1 MTTSEPWWRDA
12 VVYQVY
18 PRSFADESGDG
29 EGDLAGVISR
39 LPYLASLGVDAIWL
53 SPSYPSP
60 QLDAGYDVSD
70 PRAVDPRFG
79 TLEDA
84 QRMINEAHARGLRV
98 IVDLVPNHF
107 STAHEW
113 FQEALASPPGS
124 PERARFH
131 FREGRGPNGDEPP
144 NNWASLF
151 TGPSWTRVTEA
162 DGLPGQWYMNMFD
175 SSQADLNWTNPDVVE
190 DFHTTLRFWL
200 DMGVDGFRVD
210 VAFGLAKDMTY
221 PDVPDPVGLVEGVR
235 LDLDT
240 GSEESQRRRDLVA
253 GSPYMDRDEVQD
265 IYRGWRAILDSYEGD
280 RMAVAE
286 AWLPPAR
293 ARRYVAGDT
302 LHQIFNFDFL
312 MAPWDAGAL
321 ARVITSTI
329 DGLAPAPVTWAL
341 NNHDTARV
349 ATRLGGGDVGVRRA
363 RALAMLAHALPGSLY
378 IFQGEELGLQDAEIP
393 NERREDPVFFRSKG
407 EQLGRDGARAPLPWS
422 GDAPPYGFGGQHTWL
437 PQPDGWGGLTVAAQ
451 QDDPA
456 STLALYRA
464 SILLRRAHPGLAGD
478 APWRITT
485 DRDDVIVLERGAGFV
500 CVSNCS
506 AGPIPAPDGMVLL
519 SSAPLLADG
528 SIPPDTTA
536 WFQT

>member
-1 MTTSEPWWRDA
+1 MAAWWRDA

-39 LPYLASLGVDAIWL
+39 LPYLAALGVDAIWL
-53 SPSYPSP
+53 SPFYPSP
-60 QLDAGYDVSD
+60 QLDAGYDVAD
-70 PRAVDPRFG
+70 PRNVDPRFG
-79 TLEDA
+79 TIDDA
-84 QRMINEAHARGLRV
+84 QRMIDGAHARGLRV

-107 STAHEW
+107 STAHPW
-113 FQEALASPPGS
+113 FQQALSSPPGS
-124 PERARFH
+124 PERDRFH
-131 FREGRGPNGDEPP
+131 FRDGLGPNGDEPP

-151 TGPSWTRVTEA
+151 TGPSWTRITEA

-175 SSQADLNWTNPDVVE
+175 SSQADLNWTNPDVIA
-190 DFHTTLRFWL
+190 DFHATLRFWL

-235 LDLDT
+235 LDLDNGT
-240 GSEESQRRRDLVA
+240 EESQRRRDLVS

-265 IYRGWRAILDSYEGD
+265 IYRGWREILDSYDGD

-302 LHQIFNFDFL
+302 LHQIFNFDYL
-312 MAPWDAGAL
+312 AAPWDASAL
-321 ARVITSTI
+321 RRIISSTI
-329 DGLAPAPVTWAL
+329 EGLAPAPVTWAL

-349 ATRLGGGDVGVRRA
+349 ASRLGGGALGVRCA
-363 RALAMLAHALPGSLY
+363 RALALLTHALPGSLY
-378 IFQGEELGLQDAEIP
+378 IYQGEELGLPDADIP
-393 NERREDPVFFRSKG
+393 AERREDPVFIRSKG
-407 EQLGRDGARAPLPWS
+407 EQLGRDGARSPLPWF
-422 GDAPPYGFGGQHTWL
+422 GEAPPYGFGGASTWL
-437 PQPDGWGGLTVAAQ
+437 PQPDDWAGLTVAAQ
-451 QDDPA
+451 EPDPA

-464 SILLRRAHPGLAGD
+464 SIRLRHAHPGLSGD
-478 APWRITT
+478 APWRL
-485 DRDDVIVLERGAGFV
+485 DDADGDVVILERGNGFV
-500 CVSNCS
+500 SVSNC
-506 AGPIPAPDGMVLL
+506 ADQPIARPRGVLLL
-519 SSAPLLADG
+519 SSAPLAADG
-528 SIPPDTTA
+528 QIPPDTTA

>member
-1 MTTSEPWWRDA
+1 MSAPDAWWRDA

-39 LPYLASLGVDAIWL
+39 LPYLAALGVDAIWL
-53 SPSYPSP
+53 SPFYPSP
-60 QLDAGYDVSD
+60 QLDAGYDVAD
-70 PRAVDPRFG
+70 PRGVDPRFG
-79 TLEDA
+79 TIDDA
-84 QRMINEAHARGLRV
+84 QRMIDEAHARGLRV

-107 STAHEW
+107 STAHPW
-113 FQEALASPPGS
+113 FHEALAAPPGS

-131 FREGRGPNGDEPP
+131 FRDGRGPNGDEPP

-151 TGPSWTRVTEA
+151 TGPSWTRITEA

-175 SSQADLNWTNPDVVE
+175 SSQADLNWTNPDVIA

-235 LDLDT
+235 LDLDNGT
-240 GSEESQRRRDLVA
+240 EESQRRRDLVS
-253 GSPYMDRDEVQD
+253 GSPYMDRDEIQD
-265 IYRGWRAILDSYEGD
+265 IYRGWREILDSYDGD

-302 LHQIFNFDFL
+302 LHQIFNFDYL
-312 MAPWDAGAL
+312 AAPWDASAL
-321 ARVITSTI
+321 RRIIASTI
-329 DGLAPAPVTWAL
+329 EGLAPAPVTWAL

-349 ATRLGGGDVGVRRA
+349 ASRLGGGELGVRRA
-363 RALAMLAHALPGSLY
+363 RALALLTHALPGSLY
-378 IFQGEELGLQDAEIP
+378 IYQGEELGLQDADIP
-393 NERREDPVFFRSKG
+393 AERREDPVFIRSKG
-407 EQLGRDGARAPLPWS
+407 EQLGRDGARSPLPWS
-422 GDAPPYGFGGQHTWL
+422 GDTPPYGFGGVSTWL
-437 PQPDGWGGLTVAAQ
+437 PQPDDWAGLTVASQ
-451 QDDPA
+451 EPDPA
-456 STLALYRA
+456 STLSLYRA
-464 SILLRRAHPGLAGD
+464 SIRLRHAHPGLSGD
-478 APWRITT
+478 APWHLA
-485 DRDDVIVLERGAGFV
+485 DADGDVVILERGNGFV
-500 CVSNCS
+500 SVSNCTDQ
-506 AGPIPAPDGMVLL
+506 PIARPRGVLLL
-519 SSAPLLADG
+519 SSAPLTADG
-528 SIPPDTTA
+528 QIPPDTTA